1 MSGFFPFPFSVFRFP
16 LPPILVLNK
25 KLIFNLEPT
34 FRCNLGCEMCPR
46 FSSDDA
52 HLDMPMATYQRICEG
67 MQHAHTVDYTG
78 WGEPL
83 LHRGIYDMVR
93 MAKGRGCATTMTS
106 NGTALSEANSRR
118 LIDAGLDR
126 LTVSI
131 DGLSP
136 QTYDAIR
143 IGASL
148 VKVESHLR
156 RLARLI
162 AESGSSLELG
172 IAFTIQEVNAHEVS
186 SSADWTASVGA
197 RVLHLKQLNVPS
209 NAEDWQRGLLKYRL
223 QPVQRNGNRL
233 AAVEDAIQAALDRAS
248 ELGLKSHLHS
258 QLPLTPEMQPRYC
271 LAAPLDTVYFSF
283 EGRVAPCCHFGHHV
297 SRYFEGRFYP
307 PSALFFGDIRSS
319 SFEEIWKSPPFAT
332 FRRGF
337 EASDYPAQCRTCYL
351 LYGK

>member
-1 MSGFFPFPFSVFRFP
+1 M
-16 LPPILVLNK
+16 LTK

-52 HLDMPMATYQRICEG
+52 YLDMPMETHQRICEG

-83 LHRGIYDMVR
+83 LHGGIYDMVR
-93 MAKGRGCATTMTS
+93 MAHERGCATTMTS
-106 NGTALSEANSRR
+106 NGTALSAANSRR
-118 LIDAGLDR
+118 LIEAGLDR

-136 QTYDAIR
+136 QTYDTIR

-148 VKVESHLR
+148 EKVEANLR
-156 RLARLI
+156 RLSRLI
-162 AESGSSLELG
+162 AQCGSTLELG
-172 IAFTIQEVNAHEVS
+172 IAFTIQEVNADEVS
-186 SSADWTASVGA
+186 STADWTASVGA
-197 RVLHLKQLNVPS
+197 QVLHLKQLNVPS

-223 QPVQRNGNRL
+223 QPAQRNGNRL
-233 AAVEDAIQAALDRAS
+233 AAVEEAIQAALSRAS
-248 ELGLKSHLHS
+248 QLGLQTHLHS
-258 QLPLTPEMQPRYC
+258 QLPLTPEMEPRYC

-283 EGRVAPCCHFGHHV
+283 QGQVAPCCHFGHHV
-297 SRYFEGRFYP
+297 SRYFEGGFHP
-307 PSALFFGDIRSS
+307 PSALFYGDIGRN
-319 SFEEIWKSPPFAT
+319 SFEEIWNSPSFAA

-337 EASDYPAQCRTCYL
+337 ERKDYPAECRTCYL